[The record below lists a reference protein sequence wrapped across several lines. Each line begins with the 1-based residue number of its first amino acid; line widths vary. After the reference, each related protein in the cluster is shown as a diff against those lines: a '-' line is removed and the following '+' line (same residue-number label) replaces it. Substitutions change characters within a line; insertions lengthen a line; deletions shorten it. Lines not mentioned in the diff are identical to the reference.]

1 MRFLCI
7 CICVCVQ
14 ESETEVQHLQQ
25 LKEELSCQIR
35 DLSVPLKLTSDSV
48 PELKKHLRELESRDK
63 ERSEEIS
70 QMTARITQHE
80 QVHTPEHS
88 IYTRPRALQ
97 WQNHQLSSNCSEL
110 YTINNHSQSA
120 LRGVSGSCGDIKKG
134 VVLLGCRYVFKSV
147 FIYLVLIE
155 LYKVKHCDKF

>member
-1 MRFLCI
+1 MQFLCI

-97 WQNHQLSSNCSEL
+97 
-110 YTINNHSQSA
+110 
-120 LRGVSGSCGDIKKG
+120 
-134 VVLLGCRYVFKSV
+134 
-147 FIYLVLIE
+147 
-155 LYKVKHCDKF
+155 